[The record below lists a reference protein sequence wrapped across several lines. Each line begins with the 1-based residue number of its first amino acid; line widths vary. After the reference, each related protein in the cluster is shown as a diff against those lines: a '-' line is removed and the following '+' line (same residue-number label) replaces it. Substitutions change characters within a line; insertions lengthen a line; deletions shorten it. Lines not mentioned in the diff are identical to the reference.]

1 MPKGTPDTGSYSFRF
16 SDIVRAAAV
25 AIGAEVY
32 SVDRKSLQRLSDEV
46 EDDEL
51 LTIFRLSLAEKE
63 EFENQGTTGKYYKL
77 LQEKDIIESGVR
89 GRLTADYTDP
99 EKDFQKRFEVYR
111 EISALTHGLYALT
124 ETLVSSR

>member
-25 AIGAEVY
+25 AIGAEAY

>member
-25 AIGAEVY
+25 AIGAEAY

-51 LTIFRLSLAEKE
+51 LTIFGLSLAGKE

-89 GRLTADYTDP
+89 GRLTADFTDP
-99 EKDFQKRFEVYR
+99 KKDFQKRFEVNR
-111 EISALTHGLYALT
+111 EMSALTHGLYALT
-124 ETLVSSR
+124 EALVSSR